1 LHNSPARHPAHVTGQ
16 ILVNGV
22 EVPSNAFR
30 HVTSFAQAHDM
41 FMGALNVRE
50 TLHFA
55 YRLAGAPRGNEAEA
69 RVNTLLLLSAGK
81 THYFGAIS
89 QLADYYGSIG
99 VTVPGRANPAD
110 FLLELV
116 NTDFA
121 QNQAAAS
128 ERERV
133 ADLASRW
140 DRSAL
145 RQQNVE
151 GIASVR
157 SAAPELAL
165 AVLTH

>member
-1 LHNSPARHPAHVTGQ
+1 VG
-16 ILVNGV
+16 
-22 EVPSNAFR
+22 
-30 HVTSFAQAHDM
+30 
-41 FMGALNVRE
+41 E

-55 YRLAGAPRGNEAEA
+55 SRLAGAPPGNEAEA

-81 THYFGAIS
+81 THYFVAIS
-89 QLADYYGSIG
+89 PLVDYYASIG

-110 FLLELV
+110 LLLELV

-128 ERERV
+128 ERELV

-145 RQQNVE
+145 RQQSVE
-151 GIASVR
+151 AIASVR
-157 SAAPELAL
+157 SAEPELALDAAECKPSFL
-165 AVLTH
+165 AVLTHRSVIKSYRDGGKSDIELDCDCARGSRLYRDSIRYE